1 MIDAAQAVTD
11 SIVATLKATAAV
23 TAIVGQRV
31 YSERAPQNAVFPYIT
46 LGDPQTLSFSN
57 KDDGGTSTFIDVHG
71 WVRSGD
77 RHPFSGV
84 QFMRNGLALRAA
96 IVAALDQTRP
106 TITDYFVQQIWV
118 TDLRMLRDPDGE
130 TAHCIVTVQAD
141 LTPDP

>member
-31 YSERAPQNAVFPYIT
+31 YSERAPQGAAFPYIT

-57 KDDGGTSTFIDVHG
+57 KDDEGSSTFIDVHG
-71 WVRSGD
+71 WVRASATD
-77 RHPFSGV
+77 AS
-84 QFMRNGLALRAA
+84 FMRRGLTLRAA

-106 TITDYFVQQIWV
+106 TIADYFVQQIWV
-118 TDLRMLRDPDGE
+118 TDTRILRDPDGT
-130 TAHCIVTVQAD
+130 TAHVIVTVQAD